1 MNVSMD
7 GFRKGLSGN
16 VQTLRDIVER
26 VSVGDHYDND
36 ELIEAMNDV
45 IQDSN
50 VLNCIY
56 SENDELFS
64 DISHIEVEPIE
75 TES

>member
-16 VQTLRDIVER
+16 VQNLRAIVER

>member
-16 VQTLRDIVER
+16 VQNLRDIVKR
-26 VSVGDHYDND
+26 VSVDDHYDNE

-56 SENDELFS
+56 SENDESFNDLG
-64 DISHIEVEPIE
+64 HVEVEPIE